1 MRELVYTGHPS
12 WLAIPS
18 RQSQHRPI
26 TKAKIRCY
34 KSPKNAISLEVKQEV
49 AHRIIARRC
58 KKCVVDIEAERRPPE
73 ITKVAA

>member
-1 MRELVYTGHPS
+1 MPRLVCTGHPS

-18 RQSQHRPI
+18 RQRQPRPI

-34 KSPKNAISLEVKQEV
+34 KNPKNVISLEVKQEI

-58 KKCVVDIEAERRPPE
+58 KKCVVDIKAERRPPK